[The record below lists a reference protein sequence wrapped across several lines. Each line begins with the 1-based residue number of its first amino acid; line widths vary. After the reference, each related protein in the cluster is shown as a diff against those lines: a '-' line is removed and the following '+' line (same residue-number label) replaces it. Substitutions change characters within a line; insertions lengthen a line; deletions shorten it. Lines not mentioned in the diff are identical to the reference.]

1 MDDRNS
7 AIIIRRGN
15 AAVFPSYFCYDKD
28 ERVGLV
34 DGVNHV
40 CSCCLFKFVYLDEYV
55 I

>member
-15 AAVFPSYFCYDKD
+15 AAVFPSYDKD

-40 CSCCLFKFVYLDEYV
+40 CSYCLFKFIYLDEYV